1 MRSVPR
7 PTAESTQDPRAQ
19 MQAVLDGAD
28 DAIFLKNRAGQYL
41 LANLAC
47 CQAIGSS
54 REQILGHDDRDLFP
68 PETAARIQA
77 HDAVVM
83 EAGETRRF
91 QLSVKRQTGVMT
103 TYLTTKSPYRDS
115 AGHVIGVIGISR
127 DVTAYEALITDS
139 SYLAA
144 IVRSS
149 DDAIVSKTLDGVI
162 TSWNPGAERI
172 FGFTANEAIGNH
184 ITLIIPP
191 ERWSEEDEVLAR
203 IRRGEGVDH
212 FDTVRIRKDGTLVNI
227 SLTVSPVRNEAG
239 VIIGVSK
246 IARDISLTKRLE
258 RERSD
263 LLAREQHA
271 RSEAEAANRAKDEFL
286 ATVSHELR
294 TPLSA
299 ILGWAQ
305 VIRLKSDSETLEQA
319 FKSIERNARHQVQLI
334 EDLLDLSRITAGK
347 MHLEIQPV
355 DLGPVIVSA
364 LETVR
369 PAAEAKAIRLGSRIQ
384 PGATVIMGDPGR
396 LQQICWNLLS
406 NAVKFTPCHG
416 AVTVAVDRAHSTASI
431 RVSDDGQGIEPDALP
446 YIFER
451 FHRADPSL
459 TRTHGG
465 LGLGLAIVR
474 HLVELQ
480 GGSVTA
486 ESPGKGLGATFTVTL
501 PLPPSGI
508 GDRPE
513 TVRSMALPLTAPR
526 CDGITVLVVDDEMD
540 SRLLL
545 GSFLESYGATVAAV
559 DTVRAALDS
568 LDRQSFDAVVSDLAM
583 PGTDGFALA
592 RQIRARPVEP
602 GGRISLIALTSH
614 AGARTRIEALGAG
627 FDAYV
632 TKPVDP
638 GELAAV
644 VANLAHRSR
653 SR

>member
-1 MRSVPR
+1 MI
-7 PTAESTQDPRAQ
+7 A
-19 MQAVLDGAD
+19 
-28 DAIFLKNRAGQYL
+28 
-41 LANLAC
+41 
-47 CQAIGSS
+47 
-54 REQILGHDDRDLFP
+54 
-68 PETAARIQA
+68 
-77 HDAVVM
+77 
-83 EAGETRRF
+83 
-91 QLSVKRQTGVMT
+91 
-103 TYLTTKSPYRDS
+103 
-115 AGHVIGVIGISR
+115 
-127 DVTAYEALITDS
+127 DS

-162 TSWNPGAERI
+162 TSWNPAAERI
-172 FGFTANEAIGNH
+172 FGFTASEAIGHN
-184 ITLIIPP
+184 ITLIIPAD
-191 ERWSEEDEVLAR
+191 RRSEEDEVLAH
-203 IRRGEGVDH
+203 IRRGDIVDH
-212 FDTVRIRKDGTLVNI
+212 FDTMRIRKDGTLVNI
-227 SLTVSPVRNEAG
+227 SLTVSPVRNQAG

-258 RERSD
+258 RERAD
-263 LLAREQHA
+263 LLAREQQA

-305 VIRLKSDSETLEQA
+305 VMRLKGDSDTLARA
-319 FKSIERNARHQVQLI
+319 FDSIERNARHQVQLI

-347 MHLEIQPV
+347 LRLEIQPV
-355 DLGPVIVSA
+355 DLGPVIGAA

-369 PAAEAKAIRLGSRIQ
+369 PAAAAKAIRLGSSIQ
-384 PGATVIMGDPGR
+384 PGGTVVMGDPAR

-406 NAVKFTPCHG
+406 NAVKFTPSQG
-416 AVTVAVDRAHSTASI
+416 EVTVAVDRTQTTASI
-431 RVSDDGQGIEPDALP
+431 RVIDSGQGIGSDALP

-451 FHRADPSL
+451 FRQADPSL

-474 HLVELQ
+474 YLVELQ

-501 PLPPSGI
+501 PLRPAEAADPSRTALFP
-508 GDRPE
+508 RP
-513 TVRSMALPLTAPR
+513 MQGPR
-526 CDGITVLVVDDEMD
+526 CDGIRVLVVDDEKD

-545 GSFLESYGATVAAV
+545 TTFLESYGVTVTAAE
-559 DTVRAALDS
+559 TVRGALES
-568 LDRQSFDAVVSDLAM
+568 LDCQPFDVVVSDLAM
-583 PGTDGFALA
+583 PEVDGFALA
-592 RQIRARPVEP
+592 EQIRARPTDR
-602 GGRISLIALTSH
+602 GGRLPLVALTAH
-614 AGARTRIEALGAG
+614 AATKARIQALGAG
-627 FDAYV
+627 FDTYV

-644 VANLAHRSR
+644 VANLAHRSQ